1 MKRNRNRNICIIDD
15 DPIFVFGTK
24 RMMSQINFCNEIYVF
39 KNGQEAI
46 IALTEMLEEEILL
59 PSVIFLDL
67 NMPIMNGWEFLDDFI
82 KIPKYKRGHVTVFI
96 VSSSI
101 DPRDM
106 ERVKTYKAVNKF
118 LVKPI
123 TPKDLQ
129 IAIQEVA

>member
-1 MKRNRNRNICIIDD
+1 
-15 DPIFVFGTK
+15 
-24 RMMSQINFCNEIYVF
+24 MMSQINFCNEIYVF